1 MKQRALSLL
10 RFALLAVMGLGV
22 AVSGCAKKEQVREE
36 TTPKEVPVTERAA
49 AFLAAYN
56 TDYAAVEKAWS
67 EGYWQAANTGKKEDW
82 DAYAQAHLALKRL
95 HADRERY
102 KELVTLKEQDAALD
116 PISRRSLAVAEL
128 AFKGNQLPDELL
140 ERLVQASTEIEQTF
154 NTFRADFEGKKV
166 TNNDLLEVL
175 RKETK
180 SARREQAWLAL
191 KAVGA
196 EVGGK
201 LVALARVRNEAAR
214 ALGYSSFWEMQI
226 RMQEHDPAMLLALFD
241 ELEAKTTKPFRDMKR
256 KLDTEIGRR
265 FGVQPEDL
273 MPWHYD
279 NPFFQDPPPSEAV
292 NPDTFFEHM
301 KPEEIVAIGQRFYAD
316 IGLPIED
323 IVARSDFYEREG
335 KDQHAFCITIDRKR
349 DVRMLLNIKPTQAWM
364 DTMLHEAGHAVYYD
378 YIDLELPF
386 NLREAA
392 HIFTTEGIAMLFGAL
407 GKNPTWLVSY
417 AGADPERI
425 KVLAAALLDQRKREQ
440 LIFARWAMVMF
451 RFEKALYEDP
461 EQDLN
466 KLWYDIVERFQML
479 QRPDGRDLPD
489 WAAKPHFTIAPVYYH
504 NYLLGELFAA
514 QLRLKVADVADHAGP
529 SATLD
534 YRGRK
539 DIGRYLT
546 DHVFAPGMRQTWP
559 AFVQDATGTPLS
571 AEAFAMEVR

>member
-1 MKQRALSLL
+1 MKHRAWLVPLLVLIAVASL
-10 RFALLAVMGLGV
+10 GLV
-22 AVSGCAKKEQVREE
+22 TSGCAKKEQMKTE
-36 TTPKEVPVTERAA
+36 TAPEEVPVTERAA
-49 AFLAAYN
+49 AFLASYN
-56 TDYAAVEKAWS
+56 TDFAAAERAWS
-67 EGYWQAANTGKKEDW
+67 LGYWQAANSGKKEDW

-95 HADRERY
+95 HADRARY
-102 KELVTLKEQDAALD
+102 KELMALKEHAAALD

-140 ERLVQASTEIEQTF
+140 ERLVEASTEIEQTF
-154 NTFRADFEGKKV
+154 NSFRADFEGEKV

-175 RKETK
+175 RKESKT
-180 SARREQAWLAL
+180 ARRKEAWLAL

-196 EVGGK
+196 RVGGK
-201 LVALARVRNEAAR
+201 LVALAKVRNEAAR
-214 ALGYSSFWEMQI
+214 VLGYASFWEMQI

-241 ELEAKTTKPFRDMKR
+241 ELESKTTKPFRVMKR

-265 FGVQPEDL
+265 FQVPADDL

-292 NPDTFFEHM
+292 NPDKFFEHM
-301 KPEEIVAIGQRFYAD
+301 KREDIVVIGQRFYED
-316 IGLPIED
+316 IGLPVGD
-323 IVARSDFYEREG
+323 IVANSDFYEREG
-335 KDQHAFCITIDRKR
+335 KDQHAFCITIDRER

-364 DTMLHEAGHAVYYD
+364 DTMLHEAGHAVYYAN
-378 YIDLELPF
+378 IDLDLPF

-407 GKNPTWLVSY
+407 GKNPTWLESY
-417 AGADPERI
+417 AGADPEQI
-425 KVLAAALLDQRKREQ
+425 KVLAPALMEQRKREQ

-451 RFEKALYEDP
+451 RFERALYEDP

-466 KLWYDIVERFQML
+466 KLWYDLIDRFQML
-479 QRPDGRDLPD
+479 QRPEGRDLPD

-514 QLRLKVADVADHAGP
+514 QLRLKIADVADHAGP

-534 YRGRK
+534 YKGRE
-539 DIGRYLT
+539 DIGRYLI
-546 DHVFAPGMRQTWP
+546 DRVFVPGMRQTWP
-559 AFVQDATGTPLS
+559 GFVKAATGTSLS